1 MKRWLP
7 LLLVCLLLLAG
18 CSGSPA
24 KESAQTETPQQ
35 ASETAV
41 PDAEPTLEKLE
52 IVSKPVKMNYDSGD
66 TFDPTGLRIDAHM
79 SDGSVLEDVAWE
91 IENPIIGPKT
101 SAVNIS
107 CMGTRLMLSVTVTVK
122 GNTDLYSVAQTPEV
136 GSSPLKGKTI
146 FWLGSSVTEGASAGG
161 ESMVD
166 FIGKKYA
173 IHTIKEAV
181 SGTTLATYKDNSYV
195 ERLDAYLASPDRAE
209 VVDAFVCQLSTNDTS
224 HSAEFGQ
231 VFPDFITDP
240 AAFDTASTFGAIEY
254 IIARVRETWDCPIY
268 FYTNPPTGNPAYG
281 TMVKGLYQ
289 IAEKWNVTVIDLYS
303 DEAFNDITEAERAL
317 YMSDPIHPTKAGYRE
332 WWLPKFE
339 EALGA

>member
-1 MKRWLP
+1 MKRYLP
-7 LLLVCLLLLAG
+7 ILLVCLLLLAG
-18 CSGSPA
+18 CGDRPA
-24 KESAQTETPQQ
+24 EESAQTETPQQ

-136 GSSPLKGKTI
+136 ESSPLKGKTI

-166 FIGKKYA
+166 FIEKNMRS
-173 IHTIKEAV
+173 TR
-181 SGTTLATYKDNSYV
+181 SR
-195 ERLDAYLASPDRAE
+195 RL
-209 VVDAFVCQLSTNDTS
+209 
-224 HSAEFGQ
+224 
-231 VFPDFITDP
+231 
-240 AAFDTASTFGAIEY
+240 
-254 IIARVRETWDCPIY
+254 
-268 FYTNPPTGNPAYG
+268 
-281 TMVKGLYQ
+281 
-289 IAEKWNVTVIDLYS
+289 
-303 DEAFNDITEAERAL
+303 
-317 YMSDPIHPTKAGYRE
+317 
-332 WWLPKFE
+332 
-339 EALGA
+339 